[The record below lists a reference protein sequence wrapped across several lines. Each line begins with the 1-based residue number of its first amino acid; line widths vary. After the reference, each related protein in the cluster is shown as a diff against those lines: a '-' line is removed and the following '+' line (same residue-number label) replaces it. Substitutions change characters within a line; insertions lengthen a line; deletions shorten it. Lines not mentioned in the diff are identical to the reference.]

1 MSSGFASFPQGPL
14 GEFVGKLEQNLPT
27 LPKQEAKAA
36 QFILLNVQNIGPETG
51 KSLARRIGVSEITIG
66 RLMRRLGYD
75 GTKHLKEI
83 LREHFAVGGASITP
97 STDIDGKMS
106 QVMEAELTV
115 VRTVFQQTGNEHWQK
130 ARDLIATS
138 ERVFVTGFQ
147 SVRGLSEDF
156 TRRLS
161 IARPNVQYLS
171 PHDGMLGE
179 WLGSGT
185 RDRSNECAILVDV
198 VPYAGE
204 GQELAKIVKQ
214 QGRSLIV
221 ISDEFC
227 HWSTAIADAC
237 LYTPS
242 NTGLFL
248 ESTLGLNV
256 TLSLLVDHAAHAS
269 DMEAKKRLSSW
280 KKNARRLKLF

>member
-1 MSSGFASFPQGPL
+1 MSTGFASFPQGPL
-14 GEFVGKLEQNLPT
+14 GDFIGKLEQNLPK
-27 LPKQEAKAA
+27 LPKEEAKVA
-36 QFILLNVQNIGPETG
+36 QFILLNVQSIGPETG
-51 KSLARRIGVSEITIG
+51 KSLAHRVGVSEITVG
-66 RLMRRLGYD
+66 RLMRRLGYG
-75 GTKHLKEI
+75 GTKHLKAI
-83 LREHFAVGGASITP
+83 LREHYAVGGAAISP
-97 STDIDGKMS
+97 SAEIDGKMS

-115 VRTVFQQTGNEHWQK
+115 VRTVFQQTGNEHWAK
-130 ARDLIATS
+130 AQDLITNS
-138 ERVFVTGFQ
+138 ERVYVSGFQ
-147 SVRGLSEDF
+147 SVRGLAEDF

-185 RDRSNECAILVDV
+185 QDRSDECAILVDV

-204 GQELAKIVKQ
+204 GQELAHIAKQ

-221 ISDEFC
+221 VADEFC
-227 HWSTAIADAC
+227 HWSAGIADAC
-237 LYTPS
+237 LYAPS

-256 TLSLLVDHAAHAS
+256 TLSLLVDYAAHAS
-269 DMEAKKRLSSW
+269 DAGAKQRLSSW